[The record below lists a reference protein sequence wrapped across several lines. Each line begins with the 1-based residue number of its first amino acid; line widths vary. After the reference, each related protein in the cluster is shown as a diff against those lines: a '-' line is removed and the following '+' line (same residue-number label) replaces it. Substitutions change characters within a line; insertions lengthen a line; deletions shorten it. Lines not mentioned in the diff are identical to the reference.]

1 VGKAVSMMFRECDV
15 VCDVA
20 RESEVSRQPAVLVV
34 EDDVLVR
41 LAIADH
47 LRDGRYAVIEA
58 ANAAEALE
66 VFASGEPVDVVFT
79 DVQMPGSMNGLLL
92 ALWLYQHHPRVQV
105 LVTSGKNDAA
115 VSSGLVAED
124 LFFAKP
130 YRLEAVAARIRS
142 LVERC
147 DCS

>member
-1 VGKAVSMMFRECDV
+1 MVVSVMFPECDV
-15 VCDVA
+15 ICGVVK
-20 RESEVSRQPAVLVV
+20 ESEAPRQAVVLVV

-47 LRDGRYAVIEA
+47 LRDASCTVIEA
-58 ANAAEALE
+58 GNAAEALE
-66 VFASGEPVDVVFT
+66 VFLAGEPVDVVFT
-79 DVQMPGSMNGLLL
+79 DVQMPGPMNGLLL
-92 ALWLYQHHPRVQV
+92 ALWLYRHHPHVQV

-115 VSSGLVAED
+115 VSSGLVAQD

-142 LVERC
+142 LMER
-147 DCS
+147 